1 METKNTRRML
11 YLIGAAAI
19 AMAAGIGTSWL
30 ISNPAR
36 TNPAPQLQ
44 SATPLLDQGRPL
56 LDFSLQDHNG
66 KPFGNAQLADRWSF
80 LFFGY
85 THCPDICPTTM
96 ATLNAAMQT
105 IAGNGDA
112 ENTQVVFV
120 SVDPERDDVQQLS
133 QYVPYFNKDFIGVT
147 GQTEEI
153 DRFTSYLGIL
163 HAKSPNP
170 NDPDNYLVDHGV
182 SVLLIDP
189 RGLLVAV
196 FGAPHHANRI
206 AGDFHE
212 LRLYY
217 EKG

>member
-1 METKNTRRML
+1 ML
-11 YLIGAAAI
+11 YLIGAAAF
-19 AMAAGIGTSWL
+19 AMAAGIATSWL
-30 ISNPAR
+30 VSNPAR
-36 TNPAPQLQ
+36 TSPAPQLQ
-44 SATPLLDQGRPL
+44 SATPLLDRGRPL
-56 LDFSLQDHNG
+56 PAFALEDHTG

-85 THCPDICPTTM
+85 THCPDICPTTL
-96 ATLNAAMQT
+96 ATLSAAMQSM
-105 IAGNGDA
+105 ARHGDA
-112 ENTQVVFV
+112 ENTQVVFI

-133 QYVPYFNKDFIGVT
+133 QYVPFFNKDFVGVT
-147 GQTEEI
+147 GEVSEI
-153 DRFTSYLGIL
+153 DRLSSYLGIL

-196 FGAPHHANRI
+196 FGAPHHADRI

-212 LRLYY
+212 LRAYY